1 MSTITP
7 GPLLAVENLQKH
19 YAQSRSMFLRTQAGV
34 VKAVDGVSFQV
45 PVGATLGL
53 VGESGCGKSTTA
65 RLLLRLE
72 DPTGGR
78 IQFDGKDV
86 HGAVGPALRDYRTN
100 VQAVFQDPYSSLN
113 PRMRVA
119 GIIGEPLSAN
129 RAISAGELRD
139 AVAEVMQTVGLNP
152 QWAQRFPHEFSGG
165 QRQRIA
171 IARSLIL
178 RPRLLVLDEP
188 VSALDVSIRAQILNL
203 LMDLQEQFG
212 LSYLLISHDLD
223 VIAEMCNEIA
233 VMYLGQIVEIGPA
246 AEIVDNPRHPYT
258 QALFSARLPAHPDGV
273 SARIRLTGD
282 IPSPLNPPSGC
293 RFRTRCPQVM
303 PVCAERVPPVTHLP
317 NGHLASCHL
326 LNESVVLGV

>member
-1 MSTITP
+1 MSE
-7 GPLLAVENLQKH
+7 PLLRVENLQKH
-19 YAQSRSMFLRTQAGV
+19 YAQARSMFLRTQAGV
-34 VKAVDGVSFQV
+34 VRAVDGVSFQV

-65 RLLLRLE
+65 RMLLRLD
-72 DPTGGR
+72 DPTAGR
-78 IQFDGKDV
+78 ILFDGKEV
-86 HGAVGPALRDYRTN
+86 QSVVGDELRSYRTN

-113 PRMRVA
+113 PRMRI
-119 GIIGEPLSAN
+119 GKIISEPLTAN
-129 RAISAGELRD
+129 RSLATGEVRD
-139 AVAEVMQTVGLNP
+139 AVAQVMTVVGLNP
-152 QWAQRFPHEFSGG
+152 QWVQRFPHEFSGG

-203 LMDLQEQFG
+203 LMDLQDQFG

-233 VMYLGQIVEIGPA
+233 VMYLGQIVEMGPA
-246 AEIVDNPRHPYT
+246 TEIVAQPRHPYT
-258 QALFSARLPAHPDGV
+258 QALFSARLPAHPGV
-273 SARIRLTGD
+273 VGNRIRLSGE

-293 RFRTRCPQVM
+293 RFRTRCPHVM
-303 PVCAERVPPVTHLP
+303 PICAEVAPPVTNFP
-317 NGHLASCHL
+317 GGHGASCHL
-326 LNESVVLGV
+326 LSEPMVVV

>member
-1 MSTITP
+1 MSE
-7 GPLLAVENLQKH
+7 PLLRVDNLRKL
-19 YAQSRSMFLRTQAGV
+19 YAQARSAFLRTQGGIV
-34 VKAVDGVSFQV
+34 RAVDGVSFEV

-72 DPTGGR
+72 DPTSGR
-78 IQFDGKDV
+78 IVFDGMDV
-86 HGAVGPALRDYRTN
+86 QGVVGADLKAYRTH

-113 PRMRVA
+113 PRMRV
-119 GIIGEPLSAN
+119 GEIIAEPLTAN
-129 RAISAGELRD
+129 RKLPAAEVRD
-139 AVAEVMQTVGLNP
+139 AVAQAMTVVGLNP
-152 QWAQRFPHEFSGG
+152 QWAGRFPHEFSGG
-165 QRQRIA
+165 QRQRVA

-203 LMDLQEQFG
+203 LMDLQDQFG

-246 AEIVDNPRHPYT
+246 AEIAAHPCHPYT
-258 QALFSARLPAHPDGV
+258 QALFSARLPAHPGAV
-273 SARIRLTGD
+273 GNRIRLSGE
-282 IPSPLNPPSGC
+282 IPSPLDPPSGC
-293 RFRTRCPQVM
+293 RFRTRCPQAM
-303 PVCAERVPPVTHLP
+303 AICAETIPPVTEVLA
-317 NGHLASCHL
+317 GHRANCHL
-326 LNESVVLGV
+326 LSAGAKG

>member
-1 MSTITP
+1 MTQ
-7 GPLLAVENLQKH
+7 PLLLVENLQKH
-19 YAQSRSMFLRTQAGV
+19 YAQSRLIFLRTQAGV
-34 VKAVDGVSFQV
+34 VRAVDGVSFQV

-72 DPTGGR
+72 DATEGR

-86 HGAVGPALRDYRTN
+86 QGAVGAELHDYRTN

-113 PRMRVA
+113 PRMRVSS
-119 GIIGEPLSAN
+119 IIAEPLSAN
-129 RAISAGELRD
+129 RKVSAGELRD
-139 AVAEVMQTVGLNP
+139 AVARVMQTVGLNP

-178 RPRLLVLDEP
+178 RPRLLILDEP

-203 LMDLQEQFG
+203 LMDLQDQFG

-246 AEIVDNPRHPYT
+246 AEIVANPRHPYT
-258 QALFSARLPAHPDGV
+258 QALFSARLPAHPDG
-273 SARIRLTGD
+273 AGQRIRLKGE

-293 RFRTRCPQVM
+293 RFRTRCLHVM
-303 PVCAERVPPVTHLP
+303 PVCADVTPSVTELP
-317 NGHLASCHL
+317 SGQYAKCHL
-326 LNESVVLGV
+326 LNERAGFSA

>member
-1 MSTITP
+1 
-7 GPLLAVENLQKH
+7 LLVSDDMTEQLLVVENLQKH
-19 YAQSRSMFLRTQAGV
+19 YVQNRSLFLRTQAGV

-72 DPTGGR
+72 DPSGGR

-86 HGAVGPALRDYRTN
+86 HDAVGPALRDYRTN

-119 GIIGEPLSAN
+119 GIIAEPLSAN
-129 RAISAGELRD
+129 RPVSKGELRD
-139 AVAEVMQTVGLNP
+139 AVAQAMQTVGLNP
-152 QWAQRFPHEFSGG
+152 HWAERFPHEFSGG

-178 RPRLLVLDEP
+178 RPRLMILDEP

-233 VMYLGQIVEIGPA
+233 VMYLGRSSRSDRPPRSSPIRAIPIPRRCSRRDCRRIRMVPA
-246 AEIVDNPRHPYT
+246 RASGSRAKSRRRSIRRRAAGFARAARMSCRFARISPRRSPNCW
-258 QALFSARLPAHPDGV
+258 AGSARV
-273 SARIRLTGD
+273 
-282 IPSPLNPPSGC
+282 
-293 RFRTRCPQVM
+293 
-303 PVCAERVPPVTHLP
+303 VTF
-317 NGHLASCHL
+317 
-326 LNESVVLGV
+326 

>member
-1 MSTITP
+1 MTP
-7 GPLLAVENLQKH
+7 AQPLLSVDALRKY
-19 YAQSRSMFLRTQAGV
+19 YAQRHSVLRRTQAGL

-72 DPTGGR
+72 DPTAGLIR
-78 IQFDGKDV
+78 FDGKEV
-86 HGAVGPALRDYRTN
+86 QGATGAELRAYRTN

-113 PRMRVA
+113 PRMRVG

-129 RAISAGELRD
+129 RNVSAGELRD
-139 AVAEVMQTVGLNP
+139 AVAQAMQTVGLNP
-152 QWAQRFPHEFSGG
+152 AWAQRFPHEFSGG

-246 AEIVDNPRHPYT
+246 AEIVAHPRHPYT
-258 QALFSARLPAHPDGV
+258 QALFSARLPAHPDG
-273 SARIRLTGD
+273 AAERIRLTGE

-293 RFRTRCPQVM
+293 RFRTRCLYAM
-303 PVCAERVPPVTHLP
+303 PACAEAEPAVTAFAS
-317 NGHLASCHL
+317 GQRASCHL
-326 LNESVVLGV
+326 LSEAEAIR